1 MKTAF
6 TYVFLMAAILPFASG
21 CALEEMSAPR
31 EGDVHM
37 RFSLSVAGKAWTKS
51 SIDVDEDKLSDINL
65 YAYRDGR
72 LEEEIYIGN
81 MPHEAEMVLSGK
93 YEYEIYALANTGRI
107 RAPEDEQE
115 LVSMV
120 YAAGDGNTFVVGRP
134 LVFCPG
140 DTCTSCQ
147 AGLQSEF
154 QGGYRRARR
163 SGGQVSE
170 AQAESFGCHALF

>member
-1 MKTAF
+1 
-6 TYVFLMAAILPFASG
+6 
-21 CALEEMSAPR
+21 
-31 EGDVHM
+31 M
-37 RFSLSVAGKAWTKS
+37 RFSLSVAGQAWTKS

-93 YEYEIYALANTGRI
+93 YEYKIYALANTGRI

-120 YAAGDGNTFVVGRP
+120 YAAGDGNTFEERGW
-134 LVFCPG
+134 VFLW
-140 DTCTSCQ
+140 
-147 AGLQSEF
+147 LQNCRSSPRLLS
-154 QGGYRRARR
+154 RRYLYLL
-163 SGGQVSE
+163 SGWSPK
-170 AQAESFGCHALF
+170 

>member
-6 TYVFLMAAILPFASG
+6 TYVFLMAAILSFASG

-120 YAAGDGNTFVVGRP
+120 YAAGDGNTF
-134 LVFCPG
+134 
-140 DTCTSCQ
+140 
-147 AGLQSEF
+147 
-154 QGGYRRARR
+154 
-163 SGGQVSE
+163 
-170 AQAESFGCHALF
+170 